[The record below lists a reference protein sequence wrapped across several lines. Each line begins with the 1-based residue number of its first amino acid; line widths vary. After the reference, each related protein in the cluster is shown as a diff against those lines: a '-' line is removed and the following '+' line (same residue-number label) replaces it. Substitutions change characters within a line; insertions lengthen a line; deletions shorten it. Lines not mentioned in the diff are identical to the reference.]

1 MPEPTIGIIG
11 GRGRMGKLFATF
23 FKDRGLKVLISDKA
37 TKLSNKE
44 LAEKADITIISV
56 PIDVTE
62 RVIMEVI
69 PHLTKDSALMDFT
82 SVKAAPVKAML
93 KAKCEVLGMHP
104 MFGDS
109 NPIPG
114 QTIIIT
120 ETRKSKTHSK
130 WMENFLKEHGAD
142 IRKMTPKEH
151 DKMMSLAQG
160 IIHFADIT
168 FAEALRRSKLP
179 VRELLKYT
187 SKASELKVQLA
198 ARVIDQDSGLY
209 GNMQIANANNPKV
222 FKIYK
227 KVIDDYLKI
236 IDKKDNNKFKKLF
249 QANKDHFKS
258 YCHEAYND
266 SSALIDRLQEIHR
279 SRARQEKE
287 LKPGKTSIA
296 TLGPKNTYSHLA
308 AQKYQEKRKLKNSIY
323 FAKTIDEIFELTENG
338 KVKEGIVPIENKL
351 HGTVRET
358 LDGLFSKKV
367 HIKEEVSIPINHSLI
382 THPHAKS
389 SDVKVIISHSQ
400 ALNQCKKYLKKN
412 FPKAELKAYSSTA
425 AAVRKLLLSNNK
437 SFAAIA
443 PAIAARNTGLKILAE
458 GIQDEKENSTTFVIL
473 NKGEQKLSKK
483 TDPKTTQTKTSV
495 AFYFKADSPG
505 SLFTVFK
512 DFADAKINMTKIE
525 SRPTKARFGD
535 YIFFLDFEGGI
546 STPKIN
552 KTLQKVAKKVARLKI
567 LGSY

>member
-1 MPEPTIGIIG
+1 MNQPTIGIIG
-11 GRGRMGKLFATF
+11 GKGRMGKLFVTF
-23 FKDRGLKVLISDKA
+23 FKDRGLKVLVSDKG

-44 LAEKADITIISV
+44 LAEKADITIVSL

-62 RVIMEVI
+62 KVIKEII
-69 PHLTKDSALMDFT
+69 PHLRKDSALMDFT
-82 SVKAAPVKAML
+82 SVKTFPVKAML

-114 QTIIIT
+114 QTIILT
-120 ETRKSKTHSK
+120 ETRKSKTLSR
-130 WMENFLKEHGAD
+130 WMEDFLIEHGAD
-142 IRKMTPKEH
+142 IKKMTPKEH

-179 VRELLKYT
+179 IRELLTYT

-198 ARVIDQDSGLY
+198 ARVIDQDPGLY
-209 GNMQIANANNPKV
+209 GNMQINNANNPKV

-227 KVIDDYLKI
+227 KVIDDYLRI
-236 IDKKDNNKFKKLF
+236 INKKDHNKFKKMF
-249 QANKDHFKS
+249 EANKNHFKS
-258 YCHEAYND
+258 YCKEAYDD

-287 LKPGKTSIA
+287 SKPRNTNIA

-308 AQKYQEKRKLKNSIY
+308 AQKYLEKKKLKTPLY
-323 FAKTIDEIFELTENG
+323 FAKTIDEIFELTESG
-338 KVKEGIVPIENKL
+338 KVKEGIAPIENKL

-358 LDGLFSKKV
+358 LDGLFLKKV
-367 HIKEEVSIPINHSLI
+367 HISESISIPINHALI
-382 THPHAKS
+382 AHPHAKP
-389 SDVKVIISHSQ
+389 SDIKFVISHSQ
-400 ALNQCKKYLKKN
+400 ALNQCKKYLKKH

-425 AAVRKLLLSNNK
+425 AAVRKLLISNSKN
-437 SFAAIA
+437 FAAIA
-443 PAIAARNTGLKILAE
+443 PAIAAHQTSLKILAE
-458 GIQDEKENSTTFVIL
+458 GIQDEKENSTTFLIV
-473 NKGEQKLSKK
+473 NKGEQKLAKK
-483 TDPKTTQTKTSV
+483 TDPKAAQSQTSI

-505 SLFTVFK
+505 SLFSVFK

-525 SRPTKARFGD
+525 SRPTKAHFGD
-535 YIFFLDFEGGI
+535 YIFFLNFEGSI
-546 STPKIN
+546 YHPKIN
-552 KTLQKVAKKVARLKI
+552 KTLQKIAKKVARLKV